1 MWATSA
7 AQTTPTASAQGTAAL
22 DAVPP
27 PAIATSTAISAVAPH
42 APTRRRV
49 TVTDGRAVS
58 SGDIGRCSQTSARVQ
73 NCETDQVA
81 SRTKSVL
88 PSAAVVPGR
97 GEDANDGPP
106 AAVRRG
112 NRADAGALGAGH
124 TTAWRSVHRPGR
136 AGVGTRQ
143 FVPRRLGLRGPHR
156 SGA

>member
-7 AQTTPTASAQGTAAL
+7 AHTAPMQSAAGTAAL

-27 PAIATSTAISAVAPH
+27 PAIATSTAIRAVATH
-42 APTRRRV
+42 APARRRV

-58 SGDIGRCSQTSARVQ
+58 SGDIGRCSQTHARVQ

-88 PSAAVVPGR
+88 RSAARVPGR
-97 GEDANDGPP
+97 GEDANDAPP

-124 TTAWRSVHRPGR
+124 TTARRGVHGSRR
-136 AGVGTRQ
+136 AGVG
-143 FVPRRLGLRGPHR
+143 
-156 SGA
+156 